1 LFLFF
6 SYFQGLLLGLSLI
19 IAIGAQNLFVFNQGL
34 IGKHIFLVCL
44 FCSISDTFLILIG
57 YLGIYIIINDNI
69 FLQNLIIFLGFIWL
83 LIYGILKI
91 RYGLLIDKN
100 NFNIYFTEISNRSLT
115 KTLFALAGITWFN
128 PHVYLDTVFLIG
140 SISNSIEQQK
150 QIPFLIGCMSSSFLF
165 FFLIGYLGFKI
176 GPLIKTPIMWKK
188 INILFG
194 IIMIILAFYII
205 FKYFIN

>member
-1 LFLFF
+1 MFLFF